1 MKLGGS
7 DIVNVQLGNTQV
19 NKVYQGANLVWEY
32 AFDADYQAIL
42 DYATTQGY
50 TLPSAGQQSKQNLLL
65 VSLKNAG
72 IWSKLD
78 TFGVFATDAEDS
90 PGSETSNFALIDWIR
105 LSQYTAVNSP
115 TFNVN
120 EGFQGNGTSSYID
133 LNYTTTTDWVNASQN
148 NTSAFAYAY
157 RNPAPLNTVILGSLN
172 TAGILMPITN
182 NAFRIYNNPNV
193 AFSNSVGVGLF
204 TANRNSSTS
213 LDAYINGNLLG
224 VNNSTNSLS
233 ITTPVYAC
241 RFGTTYTPASP
252 SIIGIAAY
260 IDAIE
265 NDDFNNAVNTYMT
278 SI

>member
-1 MKLGGS
+1 MRLGGS
-7 DIVNVQLGNTQV
+7 DIVNVQLGSTQV
-19 NKVYQGANLVWEY
+19 NKVYQGADLVWEY

-78 TFGVFATDAEDS
+78 TFGVFATDGDS
-90 PGSETSNFALIDWIR
+90 DFALIDWIR
-105 LSQYTAVNSP
+105 LADYTAVNSP
-115 TFNVN
+115 TFTIN

-148 NTSAFAYAY
+148 NTSAFAYAF
-157 RNPAPLNTVILGSLN
+157 RDPSPSNTITLGSLN
-172 TAGILMPITN
+172 TSAILIGI
-182 NAFRIYNNPNV
+182 NAFRIYNNPNA
-193 AFSNSVGVGLF
+193 AFPNSVGVGLF

-213 LDAYINGNLLG
+213 LNAYINGNLLG

-233 ITTPVYAC
+233 ITTPVYVC
-241 RFGTTYTPASP
+241 RLGSTYTPASP
-252 SIIGIAAY
+252 SMVGIGAY
-260 IDAIE
+260 IDATE
-265 NDDFNNAVNTYMT
+265 NDDLNNAVNTYMT